1 MTEDLNGISN
11 YKDWCIKG
19 CVFSTVRIFDT
30 TLRDGEQAPGIDL
43 TVEQKVKIARRLAD
57 MGVDVIEAGFPA
69 SSEGEFIATKKILE
83 EIGDMT
89 EVIGL
94 SRANKNDIDKTIQS
108 GLGSIHVF
116 IATSDIHLKYKLRM
130 TREEVLDKIYEN
142 VRYAKDHG
150 MVVEYSPEDATRTE
164 EDFLLTAVKTAIDA
178 GADRINIPD
187 TVGTMQ
193 PFKFY
198 DLIRKVVD
206 VAGDKIISVHCHN
219 DFGLATANSLAGL
232 FAGARQVHVTVNG
245 IGERAGNASLEEVVM
260 GAKKLFGFN
269 VNVKTWMLYET
280 SKMISQMTGVP
291 VPYFKA
297 IVGDN
302 AFGHEAGIHVHGVLE
317 NPSTYEPLTPEEV
330 GNFRRIELGKHS
342 GIHGLKKILDDQG
355 IYLDDISLREVL
367 AEIKSMADRGEKI
380 TSEDARRIALKYVTH

>member
-1 MTEDLNGISN
+1 
-11 YKDWCIKG
+11 
-19 CVFSTVRIFDT
+19 
-30 TLRDGEQAPGIDL
+30 
-43 TVEQKVKIARRLAD
+43 VEQKVKIARRLAD

-198 DLIRKVVD
+198 DLIRKVVG

>member
-1 MTEDLNGISN
+1 M
-11 YKDWCIKG
+11 KG

-198 DLIRKVVD
+198 DLIRKIVG

>member
-1 MTEDLNGISN
+1 L
-11 YKDWCIKG
+11 WCKKG

-43 TVEQKVKIARRLAD
+43 TMEQKVKIAKRLSD
-57 MGVDVIEAGFPA
+57 MGVDAIEAGFPA
-69 SSEGEFIATKKILE
+69 SSEGEFVATKKILE
-83 EIGDMT
+83 EIGDYT

-94 SRANKNDIDKTIQS
+94 SRANKNDIDRTIQS

-130 TREEVLDKIYEN
+130 TRQEVLDRIYEN

-150 MVVEYSPEDATRTE
+150 LVVEYSPEDATRTE

-193 PFKFY
+193 PFRFY
-198 DLIRKVVD
+198 DLIKKVVS
-206 VAGDKIISVHCHN
+206 VVGDKIVSVHCHN
-219 DFGLATANSLAGL
+219 DFGLATANSLAGIY
-232 FAGARQVHVTVNG
+232 AGARQVHVTVNG

-280 SKMISQMTGVP
+280 SKMVSELTGVP

-317 NPSTYEPLTPEEV
+317 NPLTYEPLTPEEV

-342 GIHGLKKILDDQG
+342 GIHGLKKILEDQG
-355 IYLDDISLREVL
+355 ISLDDNSLREVL
-367 AEIKSMADRGEKI
+367 SEIKAMADKGEKI
-380 TSEDARRIALKYVTH
+380 TSDDARRIALKYVSH